1 MPKEPPVLIRD
12 LARKFCFGIYEMP
25 SSFGCHRVRH
35 VAEEAE

>member
-25 SSFGCHRVRH
+25 SSVPPYGPAVKT
-35 VAEEAE
+35 E